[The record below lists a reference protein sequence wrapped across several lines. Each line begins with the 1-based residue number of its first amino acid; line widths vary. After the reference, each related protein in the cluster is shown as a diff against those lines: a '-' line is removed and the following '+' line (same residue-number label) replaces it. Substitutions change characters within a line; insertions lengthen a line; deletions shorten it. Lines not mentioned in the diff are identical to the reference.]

1 MCVCVCIYIC
11 MYIYICHIYVICIY
25 ICVYIYIHI
34 HIKYTFSMWS
44 MRWPLEVGT
53 DEIAVSILHENHYL
67 SDILEGKLYSDP
79 IKRFLFRDTFNRR
92 Q

>member
-1 MCVCVCIYIC
+1 
-11 MYIYICHIYVICIY
+11 
-25 ICVYIYIHI
+25 
-34 HIKYTFSMWS
+34 MWS

-92 Q
+92 QWRD